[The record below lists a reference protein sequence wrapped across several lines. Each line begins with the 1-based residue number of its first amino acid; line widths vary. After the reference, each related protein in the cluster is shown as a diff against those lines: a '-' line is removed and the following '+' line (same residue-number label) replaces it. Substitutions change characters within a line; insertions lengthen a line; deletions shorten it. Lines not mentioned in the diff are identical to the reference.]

1 MRGKEAP
8 KTFDAKLDE
17 FSSYKA
23 YDHFVKGDL
32 YEQSGNLDAAAEEYR
47 KALIFDPGSVEIRR
61 ALSEIYFQQRRF
73 DEGAILRSEIDD
85 KGAEDYNFIAD
96 CLRYNKDL
104 ESAAGFY
111 RQSLKLDSTQYVARL
126 YLAKI
131 LQFTGHNKEAES
143 EFLKLLNLTADK
155 FEVYLELADFYLKA
169 DELDKALDSYIGAS
183 SSDSLDSRPLI
194 GMAAIY
200 LTKGDTT
207 KADSLYYSLAGLNWD
222 NPEFLNS
229 IIISFY
235 NIEDFEK
242 AEILAERIAELLP
255 DNPLAV
261 KRYAMVLYGNKKFER
276 AESLMVELDN
286 GGEADAGVY
295 YYLGRLKQEKEDFP
309 SAEEYFRKSLAL
321 SDTLIDSWVNL
332 ALVVNEQKRYGDAIG
347 VMADAMAS
355 VPQDSNAILFF
366 ASAIHAQ
373 NERFDLARDGYL
385 RLMAS
390 EPDNIGVRFNLGSSY
405 ERLGQFEEAEQE
417 FEWIIDKEPENALA
431 LNYLGYMY
439 AEKGIKLEKAM
450 KLIERALL
458 IDPDNGAYL
467 DSYAWVLYKMERYEE
482 ALVQMNKAVQNDSDD
497 PAIYDHQGDIYLALN
512 QEDLARKSW
521 TKALELKPDDEI
533 IQAKLNPR

>member
-1 MRGKEAP
+1 
-8 KTFDAKLDE
+8 
-17 FSSYKA
+17 
-23 YDHFVKGDL
+23 
-32 YEQSGNLDAAAEEYR
+32 
-47 KALIFDPGSVEIRR
+47 
-61 ALSEIYFQQRRF
+61 
-73 DEGAILRSEIDD
+73 
-85 KGAEDYNFIAD
+85 
-96 CLRYNKDL
+96 
-104 ESAAGFY
+104 
-111 RQSLKLDSTQYVARL
+111 
-126 YLAKI
+126 
-131 LQFTGHNKEAES
+131 
-143 EFLKLLNLTADK
+143 
-155 FEVYLELADFYLKA
+155 
-169 DELDKALDSYIGAS
+169 
-183 SSDSLDSRPLI
+183 
-194 GMAAIY
+194 
-200 LTKGDTT
+200 
-207 KADSLYYSLAGLNWD
+207 
-222 NPEFLNS
+222 
-229 IIISFY
+229 
-235 NIEDFEK
+235 
-242 AEILAERIAELLP
+242 
-255 DNPLAV
+255 
-261 KRYAMVLYGNKKFER
+261 
-276 AESLMVELDN
+276 
-286 GGEADAGVY
+286 
-295 YYLGRLKQEKEDFP
+295 
-309 SAEEYFRKSLAL
+309 
-321 SDTLIDSWVNL
+321 VNL